1 MFEATLTPGNPSWY
15 HVVDEQAFGT
25 TSRGKNTNMRVT
37 QKRKPTLMPLVAL
50 GGLCLAV
57 TLPALSSTVHAAPP
71 VAYTTVTVQP
81 GQTLWTLAERT
92 TPSNGD
98 VQATVD
104 QIIGANHLPTA
115 NLHVGQKLQVPR

>member
-1 MFEATLTPGNPSWY
+1 
-15 HVVDEQAFGT
+15 
-25 TSRGKNTNMRVT
+25 MRVT

-71 VAYTTVTVQP
+71 VAYKTITVQP

-92 TPSNGD
+92 TPATGD

-104 QIIGANHLPTA
+104 QIVGANHLATA
-115 NLHVGQKLQVPR
+115 DLHIGQTLKVPR

>member
-1 MFEATLTPGNPSWY
+1 
-15 HVVDEQAFGT
+15 
-25 TSRGKNTNMRVT
+25 MRVT
-37 QKRKPTLMPLVAL
+37 AKRKPTLMPLVAL

-71 VAYTTVTVQP
+71 VAYKTVTVQP
-81 GQTLWTLAERT
+81 GQTIWTLAERT
-92 TPSNGD
+92 TPSSGD

-104 QIIGANHLPTA
+104 QIMGANHLPSA